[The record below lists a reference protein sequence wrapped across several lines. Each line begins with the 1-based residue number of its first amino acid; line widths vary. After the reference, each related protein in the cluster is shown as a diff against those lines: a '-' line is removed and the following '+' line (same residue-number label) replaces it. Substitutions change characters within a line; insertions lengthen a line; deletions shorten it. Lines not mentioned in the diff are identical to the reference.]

1 MKIGD
6 QLKKARLDK
15 NLTQEEV
22 AEKIFVSRQSISNWE
37 NNKTYP
43 DIGNVIALSDL
54 YQISLDELLKGSDN
68 FMEHLEESTNL
79 VKSNKK
85 LMTLIVVAL
94 IVMIVMAIFTKFLP
108 EKVFLVGGI
117 ILQYNIYQMTQI
129 DAKARGLKHPKLLG
143 VLNISGNNGNAF
155 LLAYLIGRKKYP
167 IQNISKKDLQTLE
180 SYKKKSLLALWI
192 NLGAALVF
200 LIAFV
205 YYKQMTF

>member
-6 QLKKARLDK
+6 QLKKARMDK

-54 YQISLDELLKGSDN
+54 YQISLDELLKESDN

-85 LMTLIVVAL
+85 LMAIIIVAL
-94 IVMIVMAIFTKFLP
+94 LVMILLGLFTEFLP
-108 EKVFLVGGI
+108 EK
-117 ILQYNIYQMTQI
+117 
-129 DAKARGLKHPKLLG
+129 
-143 VLNISGNNGNAF
+143 
-155 LLAYLIGRKKYP
+155 
-167 IQNISKKDLQTLE
+167 
-180 SYKKKSLLALWI
+180 I
-192 NLGAALVF
+192 NLIAIFTLAVILTS
-200 LIAFV
+200 LIYIEIIRRF
-205 YYKQMTF
+205 

>member
-6 QLKKARLDK
+6 QLKKARMDK
-15 NLTQEEV
+15 NMTQEEV

-108 EKVFLVGGI
+108 EKVFLVSIFTLAVILTSLIYIEI
-117 ILQYNIYQMTQI
+117 I
-129 DAKARGLKHPKLLG
+129 RR
-143 VLNISGNNGNAF
+143 F
-155 LLAYLIGRKKYP
+155 
-167 IQNISKKDLQTLE
+167 
-180 SYKKKSLLALWI
+180 
-192 NLGAALVF
+192 
-200 LIAFV
+200 
-205 YYKQMTF
+205 

>member
-108 EKVFLVGGI
+108 EKVFLVSIFTLAVILTSLIYIEI
-117 ILQYNIYQMTQI
+117 I
-129 DAKARGLKHPKLLG
+129 RR
-143 VLNISGNNGNAF
+143 F
-155 LLAYLIGRKKYP
+155 
-167 IQNISKKDLQTLE
+167 
-180 SYKKKSLLALWI
+180 
-192 NLGAALVF
+192 
-200 LIAFV
+200 
-205 YYKQMTF
+205 

>member
-6 QLKKARLDK
+6 QLKKARMDK

-85 LMTLIVVAL
+85 LMALIVLAL

-108 EKVFLVGGI
+108 EKVFLVSIFTLAVILTSLIYIEI
-117 ILQYNIYQMTQI
+117 I
-129 DAKARGLKHPKLLG
+129 RR
-143 VLNISGNNGNAF
+143 F
-155 LLAYLIGRKKYP
+155 
-167 IQNISKKDLQTLE
+167 
-180 SYKKKSLLALWI
+180 
-192 NLGAALVF
+192 
-200 LIAFV
+200 
-205 YYKQMTF
+205 

>member
-6 QLKKARLDK
+6 KLKKARMDK

-68 FMEHLEESTNL
+68 FMKHLEESTDI

-85 LMTLIVVAL
+85 LVIAILFALVV
-94 IVMIVMAIFTKFLP
+94 VIVMALFTEFLP
-108 EKVFLVGGI
+108 EKVFLISIFSLSVIVTGLVYSEI
-117 ILQYNIYQMTQI
+117 I
-129 DAKARGLKHPKLLG
+129 KR
-143 VLNISGNNGNAF
+143 F
-155 LLAYLIGRKKYP
+155 
-167 IQNISKKDLQTLE
+167 
-180 SYKKKSLLALWI
+180 
-192 NLGAALVF
+192 
-200 LIAFV
+200 
-205 YYKQMTF
+205 

>member
-6 QLKKARLDK
+6 QLKKARMDK

-54 YQISLDELLKGSDN
+54 YQISLDVLLKGSDN

-85 LMTLIVVAL
+85 LMALIVVAL

-108 EKVFLVGGI
+108 EKVFLVSIFTLAVILTSLIYIEI
-117 ILQYNIYQMTQI
+117 I
-129 DAKARGLKHPKLLG
+129 RR
-143 VLNISGNNGNAF
+143 F
-155 LLAYLIGRKKYP
+155 
-167 IQNISKKDLQTLE
+167 
-180 SYKKKSLLALWI
+180 
-192 NLGAALVF
+192 
-200 LIAFV
+200 
-205 YYKQMTF
+205 